1 MIRVVLS
8 LGVLASVCSL
18 ALAQDP
24 LFTVEGQLRDVRDG
38 SILVR
43 QLTKEGYYFTEASLH
58 AIDLKTGATTSS
70 VTASQVVQAFPDAG
84 PDALSD
90 LSNYYNRFATSAR
103 FTDGGVLAGI
113 PGAHIICDCGAGAQP
128 PISPG
133 YVVRFD
139 GPALAPAAYATAGVP
154 PSGLLHGG
162 NYVSFGTSLVA
173 SGGSFLDGHLRYDVE
188 TLTPVAGIGLIPP
201 PVEAPFS
208 YEFGDA
214 AAANGTVVLKQ
225 RRLNQNPQTRDVGI
239 FDFEQGSY
247 LGRIAPPNPSPNDRF
262 GEAIA
267 VDGSV
272 ALVGDPGLPHWQSTE
287 NGKAYVFDLATGEMV
302 VELVKPDV
310 PSTGDNA
317 RADGF
322 GRSVAVGGGLA
333 LVGAPTDSTWGNFA
347 GAAFLFDATD
357 GSLLHTFKAPLY
369 SSSFGWE
376 VAIDAGRLLIGDGER
391 VYVYAIPEPSTMV
404 IAVLGLAAI
413 CWRAGGSR
421 R

>member
-1 MIRVVLS
+1 M
-8 LGVLASVCSL
+8 
-18 ALAQDP
+18 
-24 LFTVEGQLRDVRDG
+24 
-38 SILVR
+38 R

-58 AIDLKTGATTSS
+58 AIDLKTGATTGS
-70 VTASQVVQAFPDAG
+70 VTASEVLQAFPDAG
-84 PDALSD
+84 PDALSG
-90 LSNYYNRFATSAR
+90 LSSYYNRFASSAR
-103 FTDGGVLAGI
+103 FIDGGILAGI
-113 PGAHIICDCGAGAQP
+113 PGAYIICDCGAGAQP
-128 PISPG
+128 PILLG

-139 GPALAPAAYATAGVP
+139 GPALAPAAYATAGAFPTNPGGVP
-154 PSGLLHGG
+154 FSG
-162 NYVSFGTSLVA
+162 NFTSFGSSLVA

-201 PVEAPFS
+201 PFEAPLNS
-208 YEFGDA
+208 EFGDA

-225 RRLNQNPQTRDVGI
+225 RRLNQDPQSRDVGI

-272 ALVGDPGLPHWQSTE
+272 AVVGDPGLPHWQSTE
-287 NGKAYVFDLATGEMV
+287 NGKAYVFDLATGELV
-302 VELVKPDV
+302 VELVKPNV

-357 GSLLHTFKAPLY
+357 GALLHTFKAPLY
-369 SSSFGWE
+369 SSFFGSE
-376 VAIDAGRLLIGDGER
+376 VAIDAGRLLIGDGEK

-404 IAVLGLAAI
+404 IAMLGLAAI
-413 CWRAGGSR
+413 GWRARSSR